1 MSLIKQHL
9 LETMSD
15 FHEAALR
22 QYEEEQDQ
30 LYREEI
36 ERINNPRHYWFV
48 ITDKWEDYAYSE
60 EEKNEL
66 IQYAKE
72 DGLRYS
78 CTKHIDGESY

>member
-22 QYEEEQDQ
+22 QYEEEQDR
-30 LYREEI
+30 LFREEL
-36 ERINNPRHYWFV
+36 EREQNPVHWWCV
-48 ITDKWEDYAYSE
+48 VTTEWEDYAYSE

-66 IQYAKE
+66 IKAAKE

-78 CTKHIDGESY
+78 CTKHIEGERY